1 MTGWV
6 TSSYMYQS
14 SIRSV
19 RRETGGCREGEDGR
33 VKWRRIQ
40 LLLSLVF
47 QLSGALD
54 VGTGLYFYFFFSFLP
69 FCRDGGSYSA
79 AAVIFYLKEEKKR
92 KERTV
97 WKNEPKLA
105 LFAVLRY
112 ILGTK
117 LIGS

>member
-54 VGTGLYFYFFFSFLP
+54 VGTGLYFYFFLFPSFLSRWRQL
-69 FCRDGGSYSA
+69 FGGGSSLL
-79 AAVIFYLKEEKKR
+79 LKRRKK
-92 KERTV
+92 KERENGLE
-97 WKNEPKLA
+97 K
-105 LFAVLRY
+105 
-112 ILGTK
+112 
-117 LIGS
+117 